1 MTAAISLSGLVPT
14 TVPARGEKAGDTAS
28 AAAAFDSMLTAKT
41 GRETGKGQRML
52 EDGGNR
58 ATWSWSRLQR
68 GAEDGGT
75 PVLGRGGDEL
85 ETGTK
90 KPSPD
95 GEETEFSGEEGPPTA
110 PALQKPPVL
119 TKSGDADGDTSDD
132 DATMELERQTGSRM
146 DGVGSDSRP
155 NARGQAGSQPQTAQV
170 STGQTAEAGT
180 MADDP
185 RATQAA
191 MATDTVMRSGLAKPA
206 AEIALDRPVLDRAPT
221 APLGEPGTRADAL
234 RKGPSTRINAPA
246 ANAGEALSGLVASD
260 PDGKTV
266 IGKRHSV
273 APSLAAQLRQ
283 EVRNSDPLAQRV
295 TVLSNQSTPVAPPA
309 PALAQLSQSLP
320 SSQVVNALRE
330 ETQTVSRAA
339 AAAMEAQDFGSTRSR
354 PLHTIQIQLQPNDLG
369 RVTARMTME
378 GNQLHVELRVET
390 SQARAQLTNDADS
403 ILKSLKASGFEID
416 RVSIQQVQPGN
427 NSATTNGQERGGNPM
442 ASQQG
447 SSDEASD
454 QRRQNSFGDSGAN
467 GRQEGNDGT
476 HQTVDRGG
484 LFI

>member
-14 TVPARGEKAGDTAS
+14 TVPARGEKAGDNAT

-41 GRETGKGQRML
+41 GRETGKGQRVL

-58 ATWSWSRLQR
+58 ATWSWSRLQQ
-68 GAEDGGT
+68 GAEDDGT
-75 PVLGRGGDEL
+75 PVLGRVSDEL

-95 GEETEFSGEEGPPTA
+95 GEETEFSGEEGSPT
-110 PALQKPPVL
+110 PLALQKPAVL
-119 TKSGDADGDTSDD
+119 TTSGGSDGDTPDD
-132 DATMELERQTGSRM
+132 DATMVLERQTGPRM

-155 NARGQAGSQPQTAQV
+155 ITRGPAGSQPQTAQV
-170 STGQTAEAGT
+170 GTGQSAEAGR

-266 IGKRHSV
+266 IGKRQSV

-283 EVRNSDPLAQRV
+283 EARNSDPLAQRV
-295 TVLSNQSTPVAPPA
+295 TVLSNQSIPVAPPA

-330 ETQTVSRAA
+330 ETQAVSRAA
-339 AAAMEAQDFGSTRSR
+339 AAAMEAQDAGSTRSR
-354 PLHTIQIQLQPNDLG
+354 PLHTIQIQLQPHDLG

-427 NSATTNGQERGGNPM
+427 NPATTTGQERGGNPM
-442 ASQQG
+442 ASQQS
-447 SSDEASD
+447 SSDEASG

-467 GRQEGNDGT
+467 DLQEGNDGT
-476 HQTVDRGG
+476 HQKVDRGG

>member
-14 TVPARGEKAGDTAS
+14 TVPARGEKAGDNAT

-58 ATWSWSRLQR
+58 ATWSWSRLQQ

-95 GEETEFSGEEGPPTA
+95 GEETEFSGEEGSPTA

-119 TKSGDADGDTSDD
+119 RTSGDADGDTPDD
-132 DATMELERQTGSRM
+132 DATMELERQTGPRM

-170 STGQTAEAGT
+170 STGQSAESGT
-180 MADDP
+180 MANDP

-221 APLGEPGTRADAL
+221 AQLGEPGTRADAL

-246 ANAGEALSGLVASD
+246 ANAGEALSGLVTSD

-309 PALAQLSQSLP
+309 PALAQLSQLLP

-330 ETQTVSRAA
+330 ETQAVSRAA

-476 HQTVDRGG
+476 HQKVDRGG